1 MWFGRE
7 YGFAFHFLNEKQTK
21 KKELL
26 LKEKKARRWK
36 TAVIHLIYKVSGSSH
51 LYLG

>member
-26 LKEKKARRWK
+26 LKEKKKPEDEKLLSFILSIRCQGLH
-36 TAVIHLIYKVSGSSH
+36 TFI
-51 LYLG
+51 